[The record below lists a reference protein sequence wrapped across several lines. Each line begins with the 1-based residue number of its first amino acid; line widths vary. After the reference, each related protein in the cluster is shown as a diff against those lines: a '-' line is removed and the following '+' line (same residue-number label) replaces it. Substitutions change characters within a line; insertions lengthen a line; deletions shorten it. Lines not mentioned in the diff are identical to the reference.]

1 LQENEMKDTEIV
13 IRTATIE
20 DSKSICDLA
29 NELDGYFSNFKLIN
43 DRLKAILSNPQHC
56 IFLAEK
62 ENEVIGWIHGCYI
75 LRVESDP
82 FVEIGGMVVSS
93 EYRRKGIGKKLVFEL
108 QNWSEKHAVSKLR
121 VRCNVNRLDAHNF
134 YENLKFIET
143 KTQKV
148 FDK

>member
-1 LQENEMKDTEIV
+1 MKDTEIV

-62 ENEVIGWIHGCYI
+62 EKY
-75 LRVESDP
+75 
-82 FVEIGGMVVSS
+82 FKVV
-93 EYRRKGIGKKLVFEL
+93 YVF
-108 QNWSEKHAVSKLR
+108 
-121 VRCNVNRLDAHNF
+121 
-134 YENLKFIET
+134 KF
-143 KTQKV
+143 
-148 FDK
+148 